1 MQLRLDGLEQHLA
14 RGMAGLYVVYGDEHL
29 LAQEACD
36 RIRASARAA
45 GFTDRSVF
53 TVERGFDWSALLG
66 ASQSMSLF
74 GDRQLVELRIPSG
87 KPGKEGADAL
97 KTLAAS
103 AKASANPDVL
113 TLVTLPRLD
122 AATQKSAWFTALADG
137 GVAIKIDPVE
147 RTALPNWIG
156 QRLGQQGQRVAP
168 GEDGRRALQFV
179 AERVEGNLLAAHQEI
194 QKLGLLYPQGV
205 LSFEQIHDAVLN
217 VARYDVF
224 KLNEAMLT
232 GDVGRLTRMLDGLE
246 GEGEAAV
253 LVLWAVVEEVR
264 TLLRIKRGV
273 AAGKPLAVL
282 LRENRVW
289 GPRERLIGP
298 ALARLTEATLE
309 RGLALAARLDRQV
322 KGLSGQARGDWRNA
336 LPPDAWDGLFE
347 LAMTV
352 ASPRDAGAA
361 ACPAAGARA
370 GAASA
375 PARARP
381 GGPGASPAAAA
392 AAAAA
397 AARPRTAGPG
407 RRPG

>member
-1 MQLRLDGLEQHLA
+1 MQLRPDALEPHLA
-14 RGMAGLYVVYGDEHL
+14 KGLAGLYVVYGDEHL

-36 RIRASARAA
+36 RIRAAARAA

-53 TVERGFDWSALLG
+53 TVERGFDWSSLLG

-87 KPGKEGADAL
+87 KPGKEGAEAL
-97 KTLAAS
+97 KTLAA
-103 AKASANPDVL
+103 AANPDVL
-113 TLVTLPRLD
+113 MLVTLPRLD
-122 AATQKSAWFTALADG
+122 AATQKSAWFTALAEG
-137 GVAIKIDPVE
+137 GVALKVDPVE
-147 RTALPNWIG
+147 RAALPNWIG
-156 QRLGQQGQRVAP
+156 QRLALQGQRVAQ
-168 GEDGRRALQFV
+168 GDDGRRALQFV

-232 GDVGRLTRMLDGLE
+232 GDVGRLARMLDGLR
-246 GEGEAAV
+246 GEGEASV
-253 LVLWAVVEEVR
+253 LVLWAVVEEIR
-264 TLLRIKRGV
+264 TLLRIRRGV
-273 AAGKPLAVL
+273 AAGKPLAML

-298 ALARLTEATLE
+298 ALSRLSEQTLE

-322 KGLSGQARGDWRNA
+322 KGLSGQARADWRNA

-352 ASPRDAGAA
+352 AAPRDTAAPAARGNAA
-361 ACPAAGARA
+361 AARA
-370 GAASA
+370 Q
-375 PARARP
+375 P
-381 GGPGASPAAAA
+381 GNPAAA

-397 AARPRTAGPG
+397 AARPRTAGPS

>member
-1 MQLRLDGLEQHLA
+1 MQLRLDALEAHLA
-14 RGMAGLYVVYGDEHL
+14 KGLAGLYVVYGDEHL
-29 LAQEACD
+29 LAQEASD
-36 RIRASARAA
+36 RIRAAARAA

-53 TVERGFDWSALLG
+53 TVERSFDWSSLLG

-87 KPGKEGADAL
+87 KPGKEGAEAL
-97 KTLAAS
+97 KALAS
-103 AKASANPDVL
+103 AVNDDVL
-113 TLVTLPRLD
+113 TMITLPRLD
-122 AATQKSAWFTALADG
+122 AATQKSAWFSALSDA
-137 GVAIKIDPVE
+137 GVAVKIDPVE
-147 RTALPNWIG
+147 RAQLPNWVG
-156 QRLGQQGQRVAP
+156 QRLAAQNQRVAA
-168 GEDGRRALQFV
+168 GDEGRRALAFI

-194 QKLGLLYPQGV
+194 QKLGLLYPAGS

-224 KLNEAMLT
+224 KLNEAMLA
-232 GDVGRLTRMLDGLE
+232 GDVGRLSRMLDGLR

-282 LRENRVW
+282 VRENRVW

-298 ALARLTEATLE
+298 ALSRVTESGLE
-309 RGLALAARLDRQV
+309 EALALAARLDRQV
-322 KGLSGQARGDWRNA
+322 KGLSGSTPGNHRHD
-336 LPPDAWDGLFE
+336 PPPNPWDGLFE

-352 ASPRDAGAA
+352 AAPKT
-361 ACPAAGARA
+361 AAGPSPSRPRA
-370 GAASA
+370 GTPPASVSS
-375 PARARP
+375 
-381 GGPGASPAAAA
+381 ASSA
-392 AAAAA
+392 
-397 AARPRTAGPG
+397 

>member
-1 MQLRLDGLEQHLA
+1 MQLRPDALEPHLA
-14 RGMAGLYVVYGDEHL
+14 RGLAGLYVVYGDEHL

-36 RIRASARAA
+36 RIRAAARAA

-53 TVERGFDWSALLG
+53 TVERGFDWSSLLG

-97 KTLAAS
+97 KTLAVAS
-103 AKASANPDVL
+103 NPDVL
-113 TLVTLPRLD
+113 MLVTLPRLD
-122 AATQKSAWFTALADG
+122 AATQKSAWFTALAESG
-137 GVAIKIDPVE
+137 AAIKIDPVE

-156 QRLGQQGQRVAP
+156 QRLALQGQRVAP

-232 GDVGRLTRMLDGLE
+232 GDVGRLARMLDGLQ
-246 GEGEAAV
+246 GEGEASV
-253 LVLWAVVEEVR
+253 LVLWAVVEEIR

-273 AAGKPLAVL
+273 AAGKPLAML

-298 ALARLTEATLE
+298 ALSRLTEMTLE

-322 KGLSGQARGDWRNA
+322 KGLSGQSRADWRNA

-352 ASPRDAGAA
+352 AAPRDTGTHSRTAAVARGAA
-361 ACPAAGARA
+361 ERGAQPV
-370 GAASA
+370 G
-375 PARARP
+375 
-381 GGPGASPAAAA
+381 PAAAA

-397 AARPRTAGPG
+397 AAGRPRTAGPS

>member
-1 MQLRLDGLEQHLA
+1 MQLRLDGLEPHLA

-122 AATQKSAWFTALADG
+122 AATQKSAWFTALADS

-232 GDVGRLTRMLDGLE
+232 GDVGRLARMLDGLE

-273 AAGKPLAVL
+273 TAGKPLAVL

-298 ALARLTEATLE
+298 ALSRLSEATLE

-322 KGLSGQARGDWRNA
+322 KGLSGQSRGDWRNA

-352 ASPRDAGAA
+352 ASPRDSGASA
-361 ACPAAGARA
+361 RPAASNRA
-370 GAASA
+370 GAAPA
-375 PARARP
+375 PGRAQP

>member
-1 MQLRLDGLEQHLA
+1 MQLRLDALEPHLA
-14 RGMAGLYVVYGDEHL
+14 RGLLGLYVVYGDEHL

-36 RIRASARAA
+36 RIRAAARAA
-45 GFTDRSVF
+45 GYTDRSVF
-53 TVERGFDWSALLG
+53 TVERSFDWSSLLG

-87 KPGKEGADAL
+87 KPGKEGAEAL

-103 AKASANPDVL
+103 ANPDVL
-113 TLVTLPRLD
+113 MLVTLPRLD
-122 AATQKSAWFTALADG
+122 AATQKSAWFTALADS
-137 GVAIKIDPVE
+137 GVALKIDPVE
-147 RTALPNWIG
+147 RAQLPNWIG
-156 QRLGQQGQRVAP
+156 QRLAQQGQRVAP
-168 GEDGRRALQFV
+168 GDDGRRALQFV
-179 AERVEGNLLAAHQEI
+179 SERVEGNLLAAHQEI

-232 GDVGRLTRMLDGLE
+232 GDVARLARMLDGLR
-246 GEGEAAV
+246 GEGEASV
-253 LVLWAVVEEVR
+253 LVLWAVVEEIR

-273 AAGKPLAVL
+273 AAGKPLAML

-298 ALARLTEATLE
+298 ALSRLTDAALE
-309 RGLALAARLDRQV
+309 RGLTLAARLDRQV
-322 KGLSGQARGDWRNA
+322 KGLSAQARGEWRNA

-352 ASPRDAGAA
+352 AAPRDAGVSARPAA
-361 ACPAAGARA
+361 AGPARAAAGTPGRTPAGMGGRPPAAG
-370 GAASA
+370 S
-375 PARARP
+375 
-381 GGPGASPAAAA
+381 
-392 AAAAA
+392 
-397 AARPRTAGPG
+397 G

>member
-1 MQLRLDGLEQHLA
+1 MQLRLDALEPHLA
-14 RGMAGLYVVYGDEHL
+14 RGLLGLYVVFGDEHL

-36 RIRASARAA
+36 RIRAAARAA
-45 GFTDRSVF
+45 GYTDRSVF
-53 TVERGFDWSALLG
+53 TVERSFDWSSLLG

-87 KPGKEGADAL
+87 KPGKEGAEAL

-103 AKASANPDVL
+103 ANPDVL
-113 TLVTLPRLD
+113 MLVTLPRLD
-122 AATQKSAWFTALADG
+122 AATQKSAWFTALADS
-137 GVAIKIDPVE
+137 GVALKIDPVE
-147 RTALPNWIG
+147 RAQLPNWIG
-156 QRLGQQGQRVAP
+156 QRLAQQGQRVAP
-168 GEDGRRALQFV
+168 GDDGRRALQFV
-179 AERVEGNLLAAHQEI
+179 SERVEGNLLAAHQEI

-232 GDVGRLTRMLDGLE
+232 GDVARLARMLDGLR
-246 GEGEAAV
+246 GEGEASV
-253 LVLWAVVEEVR
+253 LVLWAVVEEIR

-273 AAGKPLAVL
+273 AAGKPLAML

-298 ALARLTEATLE
+298 ALSRLTDAALE
-309 RGLALAARLDRQV
+309 RGLTLAARLDRQV
-322 KGLSGQARGDWRNA
+322 KGLSAQARGEWRNA

-352 ASPRDAGAA
+352 AAPRDAGVSARPAA
-361 ACPAAGARA
+361 AGPARAAAGTPGRTPAGMGGRPPAAG
-370 GAASA
+370 S
-375 PARARP
+375 
-381 GGPGASPAAAA
+381 
-392 AAAAA
+392 
-397 AARPRTAGPG
+397 G

>member
-1 MQLRLDGLEQHLA
+1 MQLRPEALETHLTKGLA
-14 RGMAGLYVVYGDEHL
+14 CLYVVYGDEHL

-36 RIRASARAA
+36 RIRAAARAA

-53 TVERGFDWSALLG
+53 TVERGFDWSSLLG

-97 KTLAAS
+97 KTLAA
-103 AKASANPDVL
+103 ASNPDVL
-113 TLVTLPRLD
+113 MLVTLPRLD
-122 AATQKSAWFTALADG
+122 AATQKSAWFTALAES
-137 GVAIKIDPVE
+137 GVALKVDPVE
-147 RTALPNWIG
+147 RAALPNWIA
-156 QRLGQQGQRVAP
+156 QRLAQQGQRVAP

-194 QKLGLLYPQGV
+194 QKLGLLYPQGA

-232 GDVGRLTRMLDGLE
+232 GDVGRLARMLDGLR
-246 GEGEAAV
+246 GEGEASV
-253 LVLWAVVEEVR
+253 LVLWAVVEEIR

-273 AAGKPLAVL
+273 AAGKPLAML

-298 ALARLTEATLE
+298 ALSRLSESTLE

-322 KGLSGQARGDWRNA
+322 KGLSGQARGEWRNA

-352 ASPRDAGAA
+352 AAPREAA
-361 ACPAAGARA
+361 APAVRGHAAAGRA
-370 GAASA
+370 QAG
-375 PARARP
+375 RP
-381 GGPGASPAAAA
+381 DSPASAA

-397 AARPRTAGPG
+397 AARPRTAGPS

>member
-1 MQLRLDGLEQHLA
+1 MQLRPDALEPHLA
-14 RGMAGLYVVYGDEHL
+14 RGLAGLYIVYGDEHL

-36 RIRASARAA
+36 RIRAAARAA

-53 TVERGFDWSALLG
+53 TVERGFDWSSLLG

-97 KTLAAS
+97 KTLAA
-103 AKASANPDVL
+103 ASSPDVL
-113 TLVTLPRLD
+113 MLVTLPRLD
-122 AATQKSAWFTALADG
+122 AATQKSAWFTALAES
-137 GVAIKIDPVE
+137 GVALKIDPVE
-147 RTALPNWIG
+147 RAALPNWIG
-156 QRLGQQGQRVAP
+156 QRLALQGQRVAP

-232 GDVGRLTRMLDGLE
+232 GDVGRLARMLDGLQ
-246 GEGEAAV
+246 GEGEASV
-253 LVLWAVVEEVR
+253 LVLWAVVEEIR

-273 AAGKPLAVL
+273 AAGKPLAML

-298 ALARLTEATLE
+298 ALSRLSEATLE

-322 KGLSGQARGDWRNA
+322 KGLSGQSRADWRNA

-352 ASPRDAGAA
+352 AAPRDGAPQA
-361 ACPAAGARA
+361 RAAAGAR
-370 GAASA
+370 GAAA
-375 PARARP
+375 PGRP
-381 GGPGASPAAAA
+381 QPAGPAAAA

-397 AARPRTAGPG
+397 AARPRTAGPS